1 MKNHKSDTTKY
12 TAPPNTK
19 DAIAVAIKQPQN
31 QFAPPRVLAG
41 GIGRFAEQLLAVA
54 FQNGI
59 RVRQDTDLAELLGAI
74 RVDSEIPAEAFAT
87 VAEIL
92 SYLYLLND
100 ELKNSENSSSPSN
113 EPNKD
118 LIRRLAGDL
127 QEKWNEGNLRK

>member
-1 MKNHKSDTTKY
+1 MKNHKSDPKKF
-12 TAPPNTK
+12 TALPDTK

-59 RVRQDTDLAELLGAI
+59 KVRQDSDLAELLGSI

-87 VAEIL
+87 IAEIL

-100 ELKNSENSSSPSN
+100 ELKNSENSASPST
-113 EPNKD
+113 EPNKEI
-118 LIRRLAGDL
+118 IRRLARDL

>member
-1 MKNHKSDTTKY
+1 MKNHKSDPKKF
-12 TAPPNTK
+12 TALPDTK

-59 RVRQDTDLAELLGAI
+59 RVRQDSDLAELLGSI

-87 VAEIL
+87 IAEIL

-100 ELKNSENSSSPSN
+100 ELKNSENSASPST
-113 EPNKD
+113 EPNKEI
-118 LIRRLAGDL
+118 IRRLARDL